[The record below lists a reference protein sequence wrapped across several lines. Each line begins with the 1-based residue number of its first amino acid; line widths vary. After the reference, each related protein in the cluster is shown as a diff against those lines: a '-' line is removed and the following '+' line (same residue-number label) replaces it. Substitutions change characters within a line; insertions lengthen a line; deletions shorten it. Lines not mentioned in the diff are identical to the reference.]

1 MGGDGSKNKDSAW
14 QVKRR
19 SLSCDQGFLSV
30 PAQLVHHSVFRRSA
44 QHREDP
50 VSKQSRP
57 SDSNTEGPRLEFI
70 SSFLPEFPQS
80 FTGHKHL
87 QILGFVAKGSFGPI
101 LKVKDVSTDETYA
114 IKVLSKAE
122 VLRNGV
128 LQQSKEEVIIQR
140 QVRHP
145 FLLSLRDCWQSQSNL
160 FIMCDYCSTGDLYT
174 YWSLKGRFDERDVRV
189 FAAELGSA
197 LGHLRLTDFGLSRR
211 LEHGDRAF
219 TICGTIQYMAPEVLS
234 GGPYSHA
241 ADWWSLGILLY
252 ALATGG
258 FPLPAE
264 ADHGDML
271 TSVSECPY
279 DMPASL
285 SPALAFLLIELLCK
299 IPTRRLRCL
308 ELFQSQKFF
317 HGMSFDSQLLQ
328 KSPIEPILE
337 LKNHPDRP
345 ERSMRGLSL
354 DLLQNFECDLQNSP
368 SNPADLSPT

>member
-1 MGGDGSKNKDSAW
+1 MHTHTYLYCIYIYIYIYIYLLCLWIVFKCPS
-14 QVKRR
+14 
-19 SLSCDQGFLSV
+19 
-30 PAQLVHHSVFRRSA
+30 QLI
-44 QHREDP
+44 D
-50 VSKQSRP
+50 K
-57 SDSNTEGPRLEFI
+57 LM
-70 SSFLPEFPQS
+70 
-80 FTGHKHL
+80 
-87 QILGFVAKGSFGPI
+87 
-101 LKVKDVSTDETYA
+101 
-114 IKVLSKAE
+114 
-122 VLRNGV
+122 
-128 LQQSKEEVIIQR
+128 
-140 QVRHP
+140 
-145 FLLSLRDCWQSQSNL
+145 L
-160 FIMCDYCSTGDLYT
+160 FH
-174 YWSLKGRFDERDVRV
+174 
-189 FAAELGSA
+189 

-264 ADHGDML
+264 ADHCDML

-337 LKNHPDRP
+337 FLTMLP
-345 ERSMRGLSL
+345 L
-354 DLLQNFECDLQNSP
+354 F
-368 SNPADLSPT
+368 

>member
-1 MGGDGSKNKDSAW
+1 MGGDGSKNKDSASL
-14 QVKRR
+14 VKRR
-19 SLSCDQGFLSV
+19 SPSCDQGFL
-30 PAQLVHHSVFRRSA
+30 ALRTQLVHHSVFRRSA
-44 QHREDP
+44 QHRENP
-50 VSKQSRP
+50 VSEQSRP
-57 SDSNTEGPRLEFI
+57 SDSNPEGPRLEFI

-101 LKVKDVSTDETYA
+101 LKVKDMSKDETYA

-122 VLRNGV
+122 VLSNGV

-264 ADHGDML
+264 ADHSDML

-354 DLLQNFECDLQNSP
+354 DLVQNFECDLQNSP